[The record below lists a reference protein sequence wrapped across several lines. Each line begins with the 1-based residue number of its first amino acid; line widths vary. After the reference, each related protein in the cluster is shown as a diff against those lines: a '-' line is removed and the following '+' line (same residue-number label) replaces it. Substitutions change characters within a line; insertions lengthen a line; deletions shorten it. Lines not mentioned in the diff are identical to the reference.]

1 MDGREA
7 SIRNVASVLVPHPAP
22 SLTSPEEEKE
32 EEEDFLPR
40 PPWTHPSDWIRT
52 SRFAKNTSALANHG
66 VG

>member
-1 MDGREA
+1 
-7 SIRNVASVLVPHPAP
+7 
-22 SLTSPEEEKE
+22 LTSPEEEKEEE